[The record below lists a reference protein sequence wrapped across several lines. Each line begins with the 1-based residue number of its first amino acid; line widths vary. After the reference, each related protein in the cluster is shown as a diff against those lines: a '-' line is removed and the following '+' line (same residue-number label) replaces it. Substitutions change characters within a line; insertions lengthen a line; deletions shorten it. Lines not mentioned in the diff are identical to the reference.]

1 MVSIHNHFS
10 GESIMSKRKID
21 SQNTSMLISSLLNL
35 DVSALQTTDIA
46 QCREPIWELRQT
58 QSKMNVSEFH
68 HVNERKERQRSL
80 RHCIERLFNCLSEE
94 AQRAISQGIDK
105 PTRLEIE

>member
-1 MVSIHNHFS
+1 
-10 GESIMSKRKID
+10 MSKRTIL
-21 SQNTSMLISSLLNL
+21 SQNTSLLISSLLNL

-58 QSKMNVSEFH
+58 QSKINSAAFN
-68 HVNERKERQRSL
+68 HVNQGKEPQSSL
-80 RHCIERLFNCLSEE
+80 YHCIERLFNCLSEE

-105 PTRLEIE
+105 HTRLEIE

>member
-1 MVSIHNHFS
+1 
-10 GESIMSKRKID
+10 MSKRTTL
-21 SQNTSMLISSLLNL
+21 SQNTSQLISYLLNL

-46 QCREPIWELRQT
+46 QCREPIWELQQT
-58 QSKMNVSEFH
+58 QSKMSLSAFH
-68 HVNERKERQRSL
+68 HRNERKERQTSL

-105 PTRLEIE
+105 HTRLEIE

>member
-1 MVSIHNHFS
+1 
-10 GESIMSKRKID
+10 MSKRTIN

-46 QCREPIWELRQT
+46 QCREPIWELQQTQKTQKT
-58 QSKMNVSEFH
+58 QSKMNPFVFN
-68 HVNERKERQRSL
+68 HVNQWKERQSSL

-105 PTRLEIE
+105 YTRLEIE

>member
-1 MVSIHNHFS
+1 
-10 GESIMSKRKID
+10 MSKMMTH
-21 SQNTSMLISSLLNL
+21 SQNTEKLVSALLNL

-58 QSKMNVSEFH
+58 QSKRDSSTFH
-68 HVNERKERQRSL
+68 HMNEQKEPQSSL

-94 AQRAISQGIDK
+94 AQRAISQGIGK
-105 PTRLEIE
+105 HTRLEIE